1 MLDNAGHIGHVGV
14 SQLSHAGKWKTMCPL
29 LYNRRLSLPPGE
41 SMGEA
46 HISISALFGV
56 AAGFLCSQS
65 LEFERIIGFDAK
77 FQQLVQKQEFL
88 S

>member
-14 SQLSHAGKWKTMCPL
+14 SHLSHAGKWKTMCPL
-29 LYNRRLSLPPGE
+29 LYNGQLSLPPGE
-41 SMGEA
+41 SLGEA

-56 AAGFLCSQS
+56 AAGLFCSQS
-65 LEFERIIGFDAK
+65 LEFQRISGFDAK

>member
-14 SQLSHAGKWKTMCPL
+14 SHLSHAGKWNTMCPL
-29 LYNRRLSLPPGE
+29 LYNGQLSLPP
-41 SMGEA
+41 GEA

-88 S
+88 SWGV